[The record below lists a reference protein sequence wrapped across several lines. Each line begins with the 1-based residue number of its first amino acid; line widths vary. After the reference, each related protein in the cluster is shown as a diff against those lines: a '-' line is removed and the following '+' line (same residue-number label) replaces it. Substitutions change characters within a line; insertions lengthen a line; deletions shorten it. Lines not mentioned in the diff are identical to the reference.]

1 MTTQLPVEQGRGK
14 CPGGRGGEGRRTQG
28 RRKDRGE
35 GERQVVKQTF
45 RKHKRKRREEEDR
58 RAEAEGHIL
67 EGSINHG
74 SAFTVVLNIKLN
86 IVFMSHEK
94 RSRKKVNRSRNTQ
107 RRLPRSIIHSK
118 IKIKD
123 NRHTRC
129 QLDSQAD
136 RYIDSLSDKMRG
148 RINDI

>member
-1 MTTQLPVEQGRGK
+1 MSRGK
-14 CPGGRGGEGRRTQG
+14 EGEGRRTQG

-35 GERQVVKQTF
+35 GERQVVTQTF

-94 RSRKKVNRSRNTQ
+94 RSTGHAALRDGCHVV
-107 RRLPRSIIHSK
+107 L
-118 IKIKD
+118 
-123 NRHTRC
+123 
-129 QLDSQAD
+129 
-136 RYIDSLSDKMRG
+136 YIPK
-148 RINDI
+148 